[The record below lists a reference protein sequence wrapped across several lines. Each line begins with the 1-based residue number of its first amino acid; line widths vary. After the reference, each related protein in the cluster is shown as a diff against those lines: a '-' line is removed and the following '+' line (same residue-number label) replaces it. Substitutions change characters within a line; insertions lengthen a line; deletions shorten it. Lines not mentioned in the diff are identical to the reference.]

1 MVHVVYSVQ
10 DWLLDRALDY
20 RICTGIDAVSGQ
32 PKGVCNLKI
41 YILFYWIQYPT
52 NGGQ

>member
-10 DWLLDRALDY
+10 DWLLDRALG
-20 RICTGIDAVSGQ
+20 TGIDAELGQ
-32 PKGVCNLKI
+32 PKGVWNLKI

-52 NGGQ
+52 NGRQ